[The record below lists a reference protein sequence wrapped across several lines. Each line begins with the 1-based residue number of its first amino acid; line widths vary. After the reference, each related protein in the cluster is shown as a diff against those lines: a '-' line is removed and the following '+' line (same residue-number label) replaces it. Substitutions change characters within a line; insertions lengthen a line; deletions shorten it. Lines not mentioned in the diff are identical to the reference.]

1 MFRVSKRIATKK
13 YWKCE
18 VGDCKVTAISELQI
32 AKLQIAETSY
42 FTNDLH
48 EALLH
53 KSNQGFWK
61 FGNLSFLM
69 LLLTLF
75 RLMVLLTV
83 PLLPPISRGTLNQHV
98 SHSVQ
103 LAMRPLKPNIMHS
116 GRNIMVRH

>member
-1 MFRVSKRIATKK
+1 MFRVSKRTATKK

-18 VGDCKVTAISELQI
+18 VGDCKVTVISE
-32 AKLQIAETSY
+32 LQIAETSY

-69 LLLTLF
+69 LLLTF
-75 RLMVLLTV
+75 FTLMVLLIV
-83 PLLPPISRGTLNQHV
+83 PLLSPISRGTLNQHV

-103 LAMRPLKPNIMHS
+103 LAMRPLKPNIMRP
-116 GRNIMVRH
+116 GRNIVVRH